1 MVYLHATIQV
11 APFKNLEFRRILA
24 TAVIPIF
31 EKHGAKLIGSWETAV
46 GNQSEITD
54 IWAFETMAH
63 LEKSTQSL
71 LRDPEWT
78 RVKDTLATMIVK
90 EKTKLLVPLKCSPLK

>member
-1 MVYLHATIQV
+1 MIYLQATIQL
-11 APFKNLEFRRILA
+11 APSKTSEFRTILA

-63 LEKSTQSL
+63 LESPNRRSCGIRNGRKSRTPWQQ
-71 LRDPEWT
+71 
-78 RVKDTLATMIVK
+78 
-90 EKTKLLVPLKCSPLK
+90 